1 MWARQT
7 IFKSLI
13 FSLACFA
20 FCAASVCAEP
30 DSKTPVDVKPI
41 VETLSALGHITWWSL
56 DSAGYHPAVLVKIEN
71 ISGKNLTGLMLRF
84 QARFLD
90 LRYGSV
96 TVGRAEVQ
104 QELPNRKIV
113 YVLLKGKQS
122 YELAQDVNDWP
133 VLECKVMCRVGEVED
148 EGTQTLL
155 ITKVDTITMTDED
168 AFYRIN
174 RMPDISPPRES
185 MVSKATIAKS
195 KTQAKKIQ

>member
-1 MWARQT
+1 
-7 IFKSLI
+7 
-13 FSLACFA
+13 
-20 FCAASVCAEP
+20 
-30 DSKTPVDVKPI
+30 
-41 VETLSALGHITWWSL
+41 
-56 DSAGYHPAVLVKIEN
+56 
-71 ISGKNLTGLMLRF
+71 
-84 QARFLD
+84 
-90 LRYGSV
+90 
-96 TVGRAEVQ
+96 VQ